1 MFVSRALRGLDVS
14 YDDEDMLG
22 LIQNLKKLN
31 LIERYHSK
39 IDVVVTESV
48 YDEAAKFACKSFDRY
63 VCTDIP
69 KHTFYVYRR
78 NMWQLDHGLRNLIQD
93 LIKFSPRAGNSHKYR
108 SELIKDVCL
117 HLYAEHFLM
126 KLGNYKAINFCG
138 QSFDFIS
145 GEMRDGIPNDY
156 TSISTGYP
164 IQDIYK
170 NEVIEMIKNIFPD
183 ESIYRYFMRFCGS
196 LLIPGN
202 RDKIFMVW
210 SGTGDNGKSV
220 LSRLIELALAE
231 YSVKL
236 PTSLVT
242 GKRSGSSSATPEM
255 AIIEKRLV
263 AFLQEPGHNEK
274 LNIGIV
280 KELTGNDSIYVRG
293 LYENGRNISIKAK
306 IIYVVNSTDNLAVV
320 EKAVWNRITIL
331 PFLTHFTND
340 LKHANDRIKDVYLND
355 KLRQYAGSFLSLMI
369 EQAKEYIKDGLIE
382 CEAIS
387 KFTNQAMT
395 DNDYIGTFLESD
407 MDKSYHSFSLYMKQR
422 APKEVLP
429 SSREYE
435 KIKASVFSSPVLR

>member
-1 MFVSRALRGLDVS
+1 
-14 YDDEDMLG
+14 
-22 LIQNLKKLN
+22 
-31 LIERYHSK
+31 
-39 IDVVVTESV
+39 
-48 YDEAAKFACKSFDRY
+48 
-63 VCTDIP
+63 
-69 KHTFYVYRR
+69 
-78 NMWQLDHGLRNLIQD
+78 MWQLDHGLRNLTQD
-93 LIKFSPRAGNSHKYR
+93 IIKFSPRAGNSHKYR
-108 SELIKDVCL
+108 FELIKDVCH
-117 HLYAEHFLM
+117 HLYVEKFLM
-126 KLGNYKAINFCG
+126 KLGDYKAINFCG

-145 GEMRDGIPNDY
+145 GEMRNGIPNDY

-164 IQDIYK
+164 IQTDYRK
-170 NEVIEMIKNIFPD
+170 EVEEMIRNIFPD
-183 ESIYRYFMRFCGS
+183 ESIYKYFMRFCGS

-220 LSRLIELALAE
+220 LSRLIELALGE

-274 LNIGIV
+274 LHIGIV

-320 EKAVWNRITIL
+320 EKAVWNRITVL
-331 PFLTHFTND
+331 PFLTHFTSNPK
-340 LKHANDRIKDVYLND
+340 LSNEREKDIYLND
-355 KLRQYAGSFLSLMI
+355 KLRQYAGSFLSLMV
-369 EQAKEYIKDGLIE
+369 EQAKEYIKDGLLS

-387 KFTNQAMT
+387 KFTKQVMT
-395 DNDYIGTFLESD
+395 DNDFVGTYLASD
-407 MDKSYHSFSLYMKQR
+407 MDKSYPNFCLYMKQF
-422 APKEVLP
+422 APKENVP
-429 SSREYE
+429 SMNEYE
-435 KIKASVFSSPVLR
+435 KRKAYISSPIR

>member
-1 MFVSRALRGLDVS
+1 MEMFVSRALRGLDVS
-14 YDDEDMLG
+14 YDEEDKLG
-22 LIQNLKKLN
+22 LIQDLKKLN

-39 IDVVVTESV
+39 IDIVVTESV
-48 YDEAAKFACKSFDRY
+48 YDEAAKFACKNFDKY

-69 KHTFYVYRR
+69 KHTFYVYRH
-78 NMWQLDHGLRNLIQD
+78 NMWQLDHGLRNLTQD

-108 SELIKDVCL
+108 SELIKDVCH
-117 HLYAEHFLM
+117 HLYVENFLL
-126 KLGNYKAINFCG
+126 KLGDYKAINFCG
-138 QSFDFIS
+138 KSFDFIS

-164 IQDIYK
+164 IQNNYK
-170 NEVIEMIKNIFPD
+170 EEVEEMIRNIFPD

-210 SGTGDNGKSV
+210 SGTGDNGKSI
-220 LSRLIELALAE
+220 LSRLIELALGE

-274 LNIGIV
+274 LHIGIV

-320 EKAVWNRITIL
+320 EKAVWNRITVL
-331 PFLTHFTND
+331 PFLTHFTTNPRFG
-340 LKHANDRIKDVYLND
+340 NDRKKDIYLND

-369 EQAKEYIKDGLIE
+369 EQAKEYIKDGLVE

-387 KFTNQAMT
+387 KYTKQVMT
-395 DNDYIGTFLESD
+395 DNDFVATFLESD
-407 MDKSYHSFSLYMKQR
+407 LDKSYSSFQTYMKQF
-422 APKEVLP
+422 APKEILP
-429 SSREYE
+429 SLREYE
-435 KIKASVFSSPVLR
+435 KRKASVSQLIR

>member
-14 YDDEDMLG
+14 YDEEDMLG
-22 LIQNLKKLN
+22 LIQGLKKSN

-39 IDVVVTESV
+39 IDIVVTESV
-48 YDEAAKFACKSFDRY
+48 YDEAAKFACKNFDKY

-69 KHTFYVYRR
+69 KHIFYVYRH
-78 NMWQLDHGLRNLIQD
+78 NMWQLDHGLRNLTQD
-93 LIKFSPRAGNSHKYR
+93 IIKFSPRAGNSHKYR
-108 SELIKDVCL
+108 FELIKDVCH
-117 HLYAEHFLM
+117 HLYVEKFLM
-126 KLGNYKAINFCG
+126 KLGDYKAINFCG

-145 GEMRDGIPNDY
+145 GEMRNGIPNDY

-164 IQDIYK
+164 IQTDYRK
-170 NEVIEMIKNIFPD
+170 EVEEMIRNIFPD
-183 ESIYRYFMRFCGS
+183 ESIYKYFMRFCGS

-220 LSRLIELALAE
+220 LSRLIELALGE

-274 LNIGIV
+274 LHIGIV

-320 EKAVWNRITIL
+320 EKAVWNRITVL
-331 PFLTHFTND
+331 PFLTHFTSNPK
-340 LKHANDRIKDVYLND
+340 LSNEREKDIYLND
-355 KLRQYAGSFLSLMI
+355 KLRQYAGSFLSLMV
-369 EQAKEYIKDGLIE
+369 EQAKEYIKDGLLS

-387 KFTNQAMT
+387 KFTKQVMT
-395 DNDYIGTFLESD
+395 DNDFVGTYLASD
-407 MDKSYHSFSLYMKQR
+407 MDKSYPNFCLYMKQF
-422 APKEVLP
+422 APKENVP
-429 SSREYE
+429 SMNEYE
-435 KIKASVFSSPVLR
+435 KRKAYISSPIR

>member
-1 MFVSRALRGLDVS
+1 MFVSRALHGLDVS
-14 YDDEDMLG
+14 YDAEDMLG

-39 IDVVVTESV
+39 IDIVVTESV
-48 YDEAAKFACKSFDRY
+48 YDEAAKFACKNFDKY

-69 KHTFYVYRR
+69 KHTFYIYRH
-78 NMWQLDHGLRNLIQD
+78 NMWQLDHGLRNLTQD

-108 SELIKDVCL
+108 SELIKDVCH
-117 HLYAEHFLM
+117 HLYVEHFLM
-126 KLGNYKAINFCG
+126 KLGDYKAINFCG

-145 GEMRDGIPNDY
+145 GEMRNGIPNDY

-164 IQDIYK
+164 IQHNYRK
-170 NEVIEMIKNIFPD
+170 EVEEMIRNIFPD
-183 ESIYRYFMRFCGS
+183 ESIYKYFMRFCGS

-220 LSRLIELALAE
+220 LSRLIELALGE

-274 LNIGIV
+274 LHIGIV

-331 PFLTHFTND
+331 PFLTHFTSD
-340 LKHANDRIKDVYLND
+340 PKFANDRIKDVYLND
-355 KLRQYAGSFLSLMI
+355 KLRQYSGSFLSLMI
-369 EQAKEYIKDGLIE
+369 EQAKEYIKDGLVE

-387 KFTNQAMT
+387 KFTKQVMT
-395 DNDYIGTFLESD
+395 DNDYIATFLDSD
-407 MDKSYHSFSLYMKQR
+407 MDKSYHSFSLYMKQF
-422 APKEVLP
+422 APKEILP
-429 SSREYE
+429 SVREYE
-435 KIKASVFSSPVLR
+435 RRIASESPLLR